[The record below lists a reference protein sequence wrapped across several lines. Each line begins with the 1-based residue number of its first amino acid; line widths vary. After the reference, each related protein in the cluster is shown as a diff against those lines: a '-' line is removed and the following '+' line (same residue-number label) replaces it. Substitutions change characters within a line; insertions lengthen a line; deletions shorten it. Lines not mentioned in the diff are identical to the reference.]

1 MLKSLD
7 ISNYA
12 IIEALHVDLHKGLN
26 IITGET
32 GAGKSIL
39 LGALGLIMGKRADKK
54 VLYHQDQKCI
64 VEACFSLDG
73 EELKPFFEQN
83 DLDFEPELIIRRE
96 IATSGKSRAFVNDT
110 PTTLAILQQLSDKL
124 IDMHQQFDTLDI
136 HSASWQMEVLDC
148 LAGNEKLL
156 NKYQAQFK
164 HYKKAIAQL
173 QKLKDEAATA
183 KRELDFVTFQYNELD
198 EAQLE
203 LDEVEVKEQLL
214 NKLNSAEDIQRI
226 TQQAY
231 YNIEE
236 SEQSIVEQLVAIQR
250 EISEIQG
257 LDPKLE
263 ETHIRIDQTIEEL
276 RDISQT
282 IQQVSD
288 STEHDPQLAEETSQ
302 RLDLIYR
309 LQQKHQVNSNEELI
323 KIFDDL
329 GEKINSYQAID
340 QDINKLEVE
349 ISKSLKELDSQ
360 ADKIGKARKKVTGK
374 LSKNV
379 ESSLSTLSM
388 EHAQLKIEL
397 TETEELNIL
406 GKDKVSYLFSANKG
420 GKLGLI
426 KDVASGGEISRL
438 TLVIKS
444 LIADKMKMPT
454 IIFDEI
460 DTGVSGEVA
469 NRMADI
475 INELSAQ
482 HQVLS
487 ITHSPQIAAKADHHY
502 FVHKQETE
510 TRTITGIKLLDKSQ
524 RIEEIAKMLSGDPPS
539 KAALANAKDLM
550 A

>member
-110 PTTLAILQQLSDKL
+110 PTTLAVLQQLSDKL

-156 NKYQAQFK
+156 DKYQTQYK
-164 HYKKAIAQL
+164 KYKKAIAEL

-226 TQQAY
+226 TQQAN

-263 ETHIRIDQTIEEL
+263 ETHNRIDQTIEEL

-360 ADKIGKARKKVTGK
+360 AEKIGKARKKVTGK

-397 TETEELNIL
+397 TETEELNTL

-444 LIADKMKMPT
+444 LIADKIKMPT

-510 TRTITGIKLLDKSQ
+510 TRTITGIKLLNKSQ
-524 RIEEIAKMLSGDPPS
+524 RIVEIAKMLSGDPPS